1 MLWASNSYYK
11 TEKHGFFPLGFEFT
25 SESIVQNEYLKRNPS
40 FHPKI
45 NGFEKSLVYII
56 KTIPL

>member
-1 MLWASNSYYK
+1 MLWTSNSYYK
-11 TEKHGFFPLGFEFT
+11 TEKHGLFPLGFEFT